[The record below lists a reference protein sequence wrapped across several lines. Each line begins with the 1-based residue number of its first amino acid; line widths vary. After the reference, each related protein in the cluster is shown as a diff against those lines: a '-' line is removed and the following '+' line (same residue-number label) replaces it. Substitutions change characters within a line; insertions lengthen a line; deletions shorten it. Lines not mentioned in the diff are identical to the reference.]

1 MKLKNLLSVVM
12 GLGFVLSMFGE
23 KPGFNEEGR
32 FLFRFTEPVLE
43 MLNERLEGLKGEQKN
58 FTFSQERFEKLVDKT
73 NNWGWCELNND
84 EKYNIV
90 SCLLCVDENL
100 DKQTKD
106 RILDV
111 MDCLGEINSEG
122 MTGFSPTVRDNE
134 ISNYIW
140 SVREFLE
147 SHS

>member
-23 KPGFNEEGR
+23 QPGFNEEGR

-90 SCLLCVDENL
+90 SCMFYVTLM
-100 DKQTKD
+100 
-106 RILDV
+106 I
-111 MDCLGEINSEG
+111 I
-122 MTGFSPTVRDNE
+122 
-134 ISNYIW
+134 I
-140 SVREFLE
+140 
-147 SHS
+147 